1 MDELARGI
9 WRWTAPHP
17 EWKPAQEWGH
27 EVASFALESPDVLVL
42 VDPQAPPEAEPFWT
56 ELDGLCE
63 KSEALALMVTIPY
76 HVRSCAAIYDRYRDR
91 MRVSVWGHEAA
102 RRRLARTGTPVEL
115 AEPGNPLPAGAQ
127 AFAIGSPRR
136 QELPMYFPAHRAL
149 AFGDAVVALVPESLP
164 ADAPPSPRPRGR
176 PRARDARAARDRRRQ
191 GAARASPGVAALA
204 LPLKRPKYNAPHADV
219 AQLAEHRLPKPRVAG
234 SIPVVRSQEGPAQ
247 TVLSPSVELPLG
259 PAANGL
265 LRKRA
270 PGRSAQ
276 RPL

>member
-149 AFGDAVVALVPESLP
+149 AFGDAVVGVDRELRVWET
-164 ADAPPSPRPRGR
+164 PSRGR
-176 PRARDARAARDRRRQ
+176 TPWYRNR
-191 GAARASPGVAALA
+191 V
-204 LPLKRPKYNAPHADV
+204 LPTLRPLLELEVDHVLVTHGPPAIGDGR
-219 AQLAEHRLPKPRVAG
+219 AQLERA
-234 SIPVVRSQEGPAQ
+234 
-247 TVLSPSVELPLG
+247 LSSSPWHY
-259 PAANGL
+259 
-265 LRKRA
+265 R
-270 PGRSAQ
+270 
-276 RPL
+276 